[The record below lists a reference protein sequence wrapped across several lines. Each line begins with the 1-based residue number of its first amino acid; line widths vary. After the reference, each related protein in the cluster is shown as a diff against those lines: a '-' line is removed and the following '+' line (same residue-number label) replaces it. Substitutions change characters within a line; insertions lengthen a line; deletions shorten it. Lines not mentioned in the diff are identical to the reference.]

1 MIIVFD
7 GHCVLCNGSVQF
19 LLKHD
24 KRRVFRFATVQSEAG
39 AALLAAAGLRAEG
52 LETFIA
58 VDGERTWQR
67 SAALFRVADRLGFP
81 WKLAWM
87 FWIVPA
93 PLRDVLYR
101 WIARN
106 RYRFFGRRDACLLP
120 SAVDRD
126 RFLDGVLP

>member
-7 GHCVLCNGSVQF
+7 GHCVLCNGWVQF

-24 KRRVFRFATVQSEAG
+24 TKKVYRFASIQSEAG
-39 AALLAAAGLRAEG
+39 AKLLAQAGLKIEG
-52 LETFIA
+52 LETLLL
-58 VDGERTWQR
+58 VDGVR
-67 SAALFRVADRLGFP
+67 SYQHTAAILRVLDGLGWP
-81 WKLAWM
+81 WKAAWVS
-87 FWIVPA
+87 WIIPA
-93 PLRDVLYR
+93 PLRDGFYR